1 MGERLEFPKEHG
13 RIKQIDW
20 GKRRSLM
27 SSINYIPVRPGLRLA
42 LVFAILG
49 LLMFAPVTALARG
62 DTVFVPP
69 PNGTDDTANL
79 QTAFDACVAHGPLCT
94 VQLAAGNYLTKQ
106 LVAYNF
112 RGTFKGK
119 GKGKTTVEALPELTV
134 NAAGGCKPNTT
145 DCLWPSLIIFVDGDI
160 LVSDMSIK
168 VTAVP
173 ATTPNSGLTT
183 LFDAVRIMGQYNR
196 TNASVKRVTLSG
208 MPDSSDTSFDGF
220 NLINGVI
227 FAGELP
233 RSSIDLDYYF
243 LSGTFSV
250 TNSSFNTMFDGA
262 SADGFFTDS
271 HLTIGGS
278 RAAGNVFDDLV
289 VGIDLES
296 LGNSIVE
303 VSHNTVATGTY
314 ASAWAVPWCCW
325 LPTNPSLFLIHDNT
339 FKPTGPYANGI
350 YLLDD
355 PTNKWIYA
363 LIYNNTIEAQDIGY
377 GGISAY
383 STKGTTI
390 MNNKISGNGADGIGI
405 WDGTS
410 AAVLGNDV
418 TNFTASPDL
427 AQIVLDGT
435 TTHSTVLCKSPNDT
449 VQNLG
454 TDNKLIGCQAV
465 GSSVNASK
473 MSSRPSKQRFQ
484 TILKGK
490 ALVR

>member
-1 MGERLEFPKEHG
+1 MPHANCIAVRLC
-13 RIKQIDW
+13 
-20 GKRRSLM
+20 
-27 SSINYIPVRPGLRLA
+27 LRLA
-42 LVFAILG
+42 IVVAILG
-49 LLMFAPVTALARG
+49 LMMLTPLTAGAG
-62 DTVFVPP
+62 SYTVYVPT

-79 QTAFDACVAHGPLCT
+79 QTAFDACVAHGPRCT
-94 VQLAAGNYLTKQ
+94 LQLAAGNYLTKQ

-119 GKGKTTVEALPELTV
+119 GKSKTTVEALPELRV

-168 VTAVP
+168 ITAVP
-173 ATTPNSGLTT
+173 ATTLNSGLTA

-196 TNASVKRVTLSG
+196 TNASVKRITVSG
-208 MPDSSDTSFDGF
+208 MPDSSDTSFFGF

-243 LSGTFSV
+243 LSGSFSV
-250 TNSSFNTMFDGA
+250 SNSSFNTMAAGTGTA
-262 SADGFFTDS
+262 GFIKDS
-271 HLTIGGS
+271 RVDIGGS
-278 RAAGNVFDDLV
+278 SAAGNVFEGLLV
-289 VGIDLES
+289 GVDVES
-296 LGNSIVE
+296 FENSIVE
-303 VSHNTVATGTY
+303 VSHNTVATSTW
-314 ASAWAVPWCCW
+314 ASSWVLPWCCW
-325 LPTNPSLFLIHDNT
+325 LPTKPSLFLIHDNT
-339 FKPTGPYANGI
+339 FKPTGPSADGVI
-350 YLLDD
+350 LLDD
-355 PTNKWIYA
+355 PANKWIYA
-363 LIYNNTIEAQDIGY
+363 LVYNNTIEAQDIGY
-377 GGISAY
+377 GGISVY

-390 MNNKISGNGADGIGI
+390 LHNKISGTGADGIGI
-405 WDGTS
+405 WDGTY

-473 MSSRPSKQRFQ
+473 PSSRPSKQRFQ

-490 ALVR
+490 QLVR